1 VLINPSPFPGKICAC
16 EVVVD
21 VVIVGWDLVLRPKDE
36 QTKLHAIE
44 LQEVKE
50 RRAWET
56 LGEGTIRYDDKASRP
71 SHVRGVSRGLC
82 LCFPV

>member
-1 VLINPSPFPGKICAC
+1 MSWGPVS
-16 EVVVD
+16 
-21 VVIVGWDLVLRPKDE
+21 RPKDD

-44 LQEVKE
+44 LTESE
-50 RRAWET
+50 REEET
-56 LGEGTIRYDDKASRP
+56 LGDLGDEGTIRYDDKASRP